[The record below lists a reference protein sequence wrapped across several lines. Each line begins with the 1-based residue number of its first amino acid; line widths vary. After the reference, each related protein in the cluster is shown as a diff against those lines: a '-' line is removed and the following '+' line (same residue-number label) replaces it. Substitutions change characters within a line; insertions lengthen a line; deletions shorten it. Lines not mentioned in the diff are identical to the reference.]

1 MKKEIIYRRSR
12 RDIIMYILLSLMG
25 DLGSI
30 YAIQVNSVAIGMI
43 GLVGFGSYTIY
54 LIIRLISPNVILEV
68 NESGIKT
75 QYTKGEY
82 LSWNEIGEIY
92 IDNDEYKEKPVN
104 VIAIKMK
111 KEGEENR
118 KIRFP
123 KPRNKVRG
131 DYNVN
136 LQYSD
141 GNLEQAYKEIREFYK
156 NYIE

>member
-30 YAIQVNSVAIGMI
+30 YAIQVNSVAIGII

-75 QYTKGEY
+75 QYAKGEY

-92 IDNDEYKEKPVN
+92 IDNDS
-104 VIAIKMK
+104 I
-111 KEGEENR
+111 R
-118 KIRFP
+118 K
-123 KPRNKVRG
+123 
-131 DYNVN
+131 N
-136 LQYSD
+136 L
-141 GNLEQAYKEIREFYK
+141 LMLLLLK
-156 NYIE
+156 

>member
-111 KEGEENR
+111 KEGE
-118 KIRFP
+118 
-123 KPRNKVRG
+123 
-131 DYNVN
+131 
-136 LQYSD
+136 
-141 GNLEQAYKEIREFYK
+141 
-156 NYIE
+156 